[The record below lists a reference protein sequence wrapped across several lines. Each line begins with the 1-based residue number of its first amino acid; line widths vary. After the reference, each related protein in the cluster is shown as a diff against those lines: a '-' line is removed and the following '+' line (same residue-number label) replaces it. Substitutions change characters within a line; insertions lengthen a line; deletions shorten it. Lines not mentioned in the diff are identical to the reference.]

1 MLKIVNISKSFED
14 GTAQQKILDRLSFAI
29 EAGKSVSIRGASG
42 SGKST
47 LLHLLAALDK
57 PDEGQILL
65 GDVSNSDTNNASIS
79 DTTNNISNNTTTDIT
94 ALSES
99 QADNYRMSTI
109 GVVLERYNLI
119 DVVSVLDNIY
129 LPARLNAINGRPV
142 DVGYIDTLIETLGVS
157 KHINKLPNQL
167 SGGEQ
172 QRVAIARALAHKPKL
187 LLADEPTGNLDN
199 KNSDIVSRLL
209 IDTCAQLNTT
219 LVLVTHSERVAKLT
233 DQQVFLSEGRIVSEA
248 SSTHFDKNHTVL

>member
-1 MLKIVNISKSFED
+1 MLQIVNISKSFED
-14 GTAQQKILDRLSFAI
+14 GTTQQTILDRLSFAI
-29 EAGKSVSIRGASG
+29 EVGKSVSIRGASG

-65 GDVSNSDTNNASIS
+65 GGVSSSDTNNTSIS

-109 GVVLERYNLI
+109 GVVFQRYNLI

-142 DVGYIDTLIETLGVS
+142 DVGFIDTLIETLGVS
-157 KHINKLPNQL
+157 KHINKLPHQL

-233 DQQVFLSEGRIVSEA
+233 DQQVFLSEGRLVSEA
-248 SSTHFDKNHTVL
+248 S

>member
-14 GTAQQKILDRLSFAI
+14 GRAQQKILDRLSFVI

-65 GDVSNSDTNNASIS
+65 GGVLRS
-79 DTTNNISNNTTTDIT
+79 DTTNNITNDIT

-109 GVVLERYNLI
+109 GIVFQRYNLI

-142 DVGYIDTLIETLGVS
+142 DVGYIDTIIEGLGVS

-209 IDTCAQLNTT
+209 IDTCAQLKTT

-233 DQQVFLSEGRIVSEA
+233 DQQVFLSEGRLVSEA
-248 SSTHFDKNHTVL
+248 S

>member
-14 GTAQQKILDRLSFAI
+14 GTAQQKILDQLSFVI

-47 LLHLLAALDK
+47 LLHLMAALDK

-65 GDVSNSDTNNASIS
+65 GGILGS
-79 DTTNNISNNTTTDIT
+79 DTTNNITNDIT

-109 GVVLERYNLI
+109 GIVFQRYNLI

-142 DVGYIDTLIETLGVS
+142 DVGYIDTIIEALGVS

-209 IDTCAQLNTT
+209 IDTCAQLKTT

-233 DQQVFLSEGRIVSEA
+233 DQQVFLSEGRLVSEA
-248 SSTHFDKNHTVL
+248 S

>member
-14 GTAQQKILDRLSFAI
+14 GTAQQKILDQLSFVI

-65 GDVSNSDTNNASIS
+65 GGVLRS
-79 DTTNNISNNTTTDIT
+79 DTTNNITNDIT

-109 GVVLERYNLI
+109 GIVFQRYNLI
-119 DVVSVLDNIY
+119 DVISVLDNIY

-142 DVGYIDTLIETLGVS
+142 DVGYIDTIIEALGVS

-209 IDTCAQLNTT
+209 IDTCAQLKTT

-233 DQQVFLSEGRIVSEA
+233 DQQVFLSEGRLVSEA
-248 SSTHFDKNHTVL
+248 S

>member
-14 GTAQQKILDRLSFAI
+14 GAVQQKILDRLSFAI

-65 GDVSNSDTNNASIS
+65 GGALSS
-79 DTTNNISNNTTTDIT
+79 DTTNNITNDIT

-109 GVVLERYNLI
+109 GIVFQRYNLI

-142 DVGYIDTLIETLGVS
+142 DVGYIDTIIEALGVS

-209 IDTCAQLNTT
+209 IDTCAQLKTT

-233 DQQVFLSEGRIVSEA
+233 DQQVFLSEGRLVSEA
-248 SSTHFDKNHTVL
+248 S

>member
-14 GTAQQKILDRLSFAI
+14 GAVQQKILDRLSFTI

-65 GDVSNSDTNNASIS
+65 GGVLSS
-79 DTTNNISNNTTTDIT
+79 DTTNNITNDIT

-109 GVVLERYNLI
+109 GIVFQRYNLI

-142 DVGYIDTLIETLGVS
+142 DVGYIDTIIDALGVS

-209 IDTCAQLNTT
+209 IDTCAQLKTT

-233 DQQVFLSEGRIVSEA
+233 DQQVFLSEGRLVSEA
-248 SSTHFDKNHTVL
+248 S

>member
-14 GTAQQKILDRLSFAI
+14 GTAQQKILDRLSFVI

-65 GDVSNSDTNNASIS
+65 GGVLRSDTI
-79 DTTNNISNNTTTDIT
+79 NNITNDIT

-109 GVVLERYNLI
+109 GIVFQRYNLI

-142 DVGYIDTLIETLGVS
+142 DVGYIDTIIQALGVS

-209 IDTCAQLNTT
+209 IDTCAQLKTT

-233 DQQVFLSEGRIVSEA
+233 DQQVFLSEGRLVSEA
-248 SSTHFDKNHTVL
+248 S

>member
-14 GTAQQKILDRLSFAI
+14 GTVQQKILDRLSFTI

-65 GDVSNSDTNNASIS
+65 GGVLRS
-79 DTTNNISNNTTTDIT
+79 DTTNNITNDIT

-109 GVVLERYNLI
+109 GIVFQRYNLI

-142 DVGYIDTLIETLGVS
+142 DVGYIDTIIEALGVS

-209 IDTCAQLNTT
+209 IDTCAQLKTT

-233 DQQVFLSEGRIVSEA
+233 DQQVFLSEGRLVSEA
-248 SSTHFDKNHTVL
+248 S

>member
-14 GTAQQKILDRLSFAI
+14 GAVQQKILDRLSFTI

-65 GDVSNSDTNNASIS
+65 GGVLSS
-79 DTTNNISNNTTTDIT
+79 DTTNNITNDIT

-109 GVVLERYNLI
+109 GIVFQRYNLI

-142 DVGYIDTLIETLGVS
+142 DIGYIDTIIEALGVS

-209 IDTCAQLNTT
+209 IDTCAQLKTT

-233 DQQVFLSEGRIVSEA
+233 DQQVFLSEGRLVSEA
-248 SSTHFDKNHTVL
+248 S

>member
-14 GTAQQKILDRLSFAI
+14 GTAQQKILDRLSFVI

-65 GDVSNSDTNNASIS
+65 GGVLSS
-79 DTTNNISNNTTTDIT
+79 DTTNNITNDIT

-109 GVVLERYNLI
+109 GIVFQRYNLI

-142 DVGYIDTLIETLGVS
+142 DVGYIDTIIEALGVS

-209 IDTCAQLNTT
+209 IDTCAQLKTT
-219 LVLVTHSERVAKLT
+219 DRKSVV
-233 DQQVFLSEGRIVSEA
+233 
-248 SSTHFDKNHTVL
+248 

>member
-14 GTAQQKILDRLSFAI
+14 GTAQQKILDQLSFVI

-57 PDEGQILL
+57 PNEGQILL
-65 GDVSNSDTNNASIS
+65 GGVLRS
-79 DTTNNISNNTTTDIT
+79 DTTNNITNDIT

-109 GVVLERYNLI
+109 GIVFQRYNLI

-129 LPARLNAINGRPV
+129 LPARLNAINSRPV
-142 DVGYIDTLIETLGVS
+142 DVGYINTMIEALGVS

-209 IDTCAQLNTT
+209 IDTCAQLKTT

-233 DQQVFLSEGRIVSEA
+233 DQQVFLSEGRLVREVS
-248 SSTHFDKNHTVL
+248 

>member
-14 GTAQQKILDRLSFAI
+14 GAVQQKILDRLSFAI

-65 GDVSNSDTNNASIS
+65 GGVLSS
-79 DTTNNISNNTTTDIT
+79 DTTNNITNDIT

-109 GVVLERYNLI
+109 GIVFQRYNLI

-142 DVGYIDTLIETLGVS
+142 DVGYIDTIIEALGVS

-209 IDTCAQLNTT
+209 IDTCAQLKTT

-233 DQQVFLSEGRIVSEA
+233 DQQVFLSEGRLVSEA
-248 SSTHFDKNHTVL
+248 S

>member
-14 GTAQQKILDRLSFAI
+14 GTAQQKILDRLSFVI

-65 GDVSNSDTNNASIS
+65 GGVLRS
-79 DTTNNISNNTTTDIT
+79 DTTNNITNNITNDIT

-109 GVVLERYNLI
+109 GIVFQRYNLI

-142 DVGYIDTLIETLGVS
+142 DVGYIDTIIEALGVS

-209 IDTCAQLNTT
+209 IDTCAQLKTT

-233 DQQVFLSEGRIVSEA
+233 DQQVFLSEGRLVSEA
-248 SSTHFDKNHTVL
+248 S

>member
-14 GTAQQKILDRLSFAI
+14 GTAQQKILDRLSFVI

-65 GDVSNSDTNNASIS
+65 GGVLGS
-79 DTTNNISNNTTTDIT
+79 DTTNNITNDIT

-109 GVVLERYNLI
+109 GIVFQRYNLI

-142 DVGYIDTLIETLGVS
+142 DVGYIDTIIQALGVS

-209 IDTCAQLNTT
+209 IDTCAQLKTT

-233 DQQVFLSEGRIVSEA
+233 DQQVFLSEGRLVSEA
-248 SSTHFDKNHTVL
+248 S

>member
-14 GTAQQKILDRLSFAI
+14 GTAQQKILDQLSFVI

-47 LLHLLAALDK
+47 LLHLMAALDK

-65 GDVSNSDTNNASIS
+65 GGVLRS
-79 DTTNNISNNTTTDIT
+79 DTTNNITNDITNDIT

-109 GVVLERYNLI
+109 GIVFQRYNLI

-142 DVGYIDTLIETLGVS
+142 DVGYIDTIIEALGVS

-209 IDTCAQLNTT
+209 IDTCVQLKIT

-233 DQQVFLSEGRIVSEA
+233 DQQVFLSEGRLVSEA
-248 SSTHFDKNHTVL
+248 S

>member
-14 GTAQQKILDRLSFAI
+14 GTAQQKILDRLSFVI

-65 GDVSNSDTNNASIS
+65 GGALSS
-79 DTTNNISNNTTTDIT
+79 DTTNNITNDIT

-109 GVVLERYNLI
+109 GIVFQRYNLI

-142 DVGYIDTLIETLGVS
+142 DVGYIDTIIEALGVS

-209 IDTCAQLNTT
+209 IDTCAQLKTT

-233 DQQVFLSEGRIVSEA
+233 DQQVFLSEGRLVSEA
-248 SSTHFDKNHTVL
+248 S

>member
-14 GTAQQKILDRLSFAI
+14 GTAQQKILDQLSFVI

-65 GDVSNSDTNNASIS
+65 GGVLRS
-79 DTTNNISNNTTTDIT
+79 DTTNNITNDIT

-109 GVVLERYNLI
+109 GIVFQRYNLI

-142 DVGYIDTLIETLGVS
+142 DVGYIDTIIEALGVS

-209 IDTCAQLNTT
+209 IDTCAQLKTT
-219 LVLVTHSERVAKLT
+219 LVLVTHSEKVAKLT
-233 DQQVFLSEGRIVSEA
+233 DQQVFLSEGRLVSEA
-248 SSTHFDKNHTVL
+248 S

>member
-14 GTAQQKILDRLSFAI
+14 GTAQQKILDRLSFVI

-65 GDVSNSDTNNASIS
+65 GGVLSS
-79 DTTNNISNNTTTDIT
+79 DTTNNITNDIT

-109 GVVLERYNLI
+109 GIVFQRYNLI

-142 DVGYIDTLIETLGVS
+142 DVGYIDTIIEALGVS

-209 IDTCAQLNTT
+209 IDTCAQLKTT

-233 DQQVFLSEGRIVSEA
+233 DQQVFLSEGRLVSEA
-248 SSTHFDKNHTVL
+248 S

>member
-14 GTAQQKILDRLSFAI
+14 GTAQQKILDRLSFVI

-65 GDVSNSDTNNASIS
+65 GGVLRS
-79 DTTNNISNNTTTDIT
+79 DTTNNITNDIT

-109 GVVLERYNLI
+109 GIVFQRYNLI

-142 DVGYIDTLIETLGVS
+142 DVGYIDTIIEALGVS

-209 IDTCAQLNTT
+209 IDTCAQLKTT

-233 DQQVFLSEGRIVSEA
+233 DQQVFLSEGRLVSEA
-248 SSTHFDKNHTVL
+248 S

>member
-14 GTAQQKILDRLSFAI
+14 GRAQQKILDRLSFVI

-65 GDVSNSDTNNASIS
+65 GGVLRS
-79 DTTNNISNNTTTDIT
+79 DTTNNITNDIT

-109 GVVLERYNLI
+109 GIVFQRYNLI

-142 DVGYIDTLIETLGVS
+142 DVGYIDTIIEALGVS

-209 IDTCAQLNTT
+209 IDTCAQLKTT

-233 DQQVFLSEGRIVSEA
+233 DQQVFLSEGRLVSEA
-248 SSTHFDKNHTVL
+248 S

>member
-14 GTAQQKILDRLSFAI
+14 GTAQQKILDQLSFVI

-47 LLHLLAALDK
+47 LLHLMAALDK

-65 GDVSNSDTNNASIS
+65 GGVLRS
-79 DTTNNISNNTTTDIT
+79 DTTNNITNDIT

-109 GVVLERYNLI
+109 GIVFQRYNLI

-142 DVGYIDTLIETLGVS
+142 DVGYIDTIIEALGVS

-187 LLADEPTGNLDN
+187 L
-199 KNSDIVSRLL
+199 
-209 IDTCAQLNTT
+209 
-219 LVLVTHSERVAKLT
+219 
-233 DQQVFLSEGRIVSEA
+233 
-248 SSTHFDKNHTVL
+248 

>member
-1 MLKIVNISKSFED
+1 MLQIVNISKSFED
-14 GTAQQKILDRLSFAI
+14 GTAQKKILDRLSFAI

-65 GDVSNSDTNNASIS
+65 SGASSSDTNNASIS
-79 DTTNNISNNTTTDIT
+79 NTTNNISNDIT

-109 GVVLERYNLI
+109 GIVFQRYNLI

-129 LPARLNAINGRPV
+129 LPARLNAINGRAV
-142 DVGYIDTLIETLGVS
+142 DVGYIDTLIEALGVS

-233 DQQVFLSEGRIVSEA
+233 DQQVFLSEGRLVSEA
-248 SSTHFDKNHTVL
+248 S

>member
-1 MLKIVNISKSFED
+1 MLQIVNISKSFED
-14 GTAQQKILDRLSFAI
+14 GTAQKKILDRLSFAI

-65 GDVSNSDTNNASIS
+65 SGASSSDTNNASTS
-79 DTTNNISNNTTTDIT
+79 DTTSNISNDIT

-109 GVVLERYNLI
+109 GIVFQRYNLI

-129 LPARLNAINGRPV
+129 LPARLNAINGRAV
-142 DVGYIDTLIETLGVS
+142 DVGYIDTLIEALGVS

-233 DQQVFLSEGRIVSEA
+233 DQQVFLSEGRLVSEA
-248 SSTHFDKNHTVL
+248 SWTHFDKNHTFF

>member
-14 GTAQQKILDRLSFAI
+14 GTAQQKILDRLSFTI

-65 GDVSNSDTNNASIS
+65 GGVLRS
-79 DTTNNISNNTTTDIT
+79 DTTNNITNDIT

-109 GVVLERYNLI
+109 GIVFQRYNLI

-142 DVGYIDTLIETLGVS
+142 DVGYIDTIIEALGVS

-209 IDTCAQLNTT
+209 IDTCAQLKTT

-233 DQQVFLSEGRIVSEA
+233 DQQVFLSEGRLVSEA
-248 SSTHFDKNHTVL
+248 S

>member
-14 GTAQQKILDRLSFAI
+14 GTAQQKILDRLSFVI

-65 GDVSNSDTNNASIS
+65 GGVLRS
-79 DTTNNISNNTTTDIT
+79 DTTNNKTNDIT

-109 GVVLERYNLI
+109 GIVFQRYNLI

-142 DVGYIDTLIETLGVS
+142 DVGYIDTIIEALGVS
-157 KHINKLPNQL
+157 KHINKLPNQP

-209 IDTCAQLNTT
+209 IDTCAQLKTT
-219 LVLVTHSERVAKLT
+219 LVLVTHSEKVAKLT
-233 DQQVFLSEGRIVSEA
+233 DQQVFLSEGRLVSEA
-248 SSTHFDKNHTVL
+248 S

>member
-14 GTAQQKILDRLSFAI
+14 GTAQQKILDQLSFVI

-65 GDVSNSDTNNASIS
+65 GGVLRS
-79 DTTNNISNNTTTDIT
+79 DTTNNITNDITNDIT

-109 GVVLERYNLI
+109 GIVFQRYNLI

-142 DVGYIDTLIETLGVS
+142 DVGYIDTIIEALGVS

-199 KNSDIVSRLL
+199 KNSVIVSRLL
-209 IDTCAQLNTT
+209 IDTCAQLKTT
-219 LVLVTHSERVAKLT
+219 LVLVTHSEKVAKLT
-233 DQQVFLSEGRIVSEA
+233 DQQVFLSEGRLVSEA
-248 SSTHFDKNHTVL
+248 S

>member
-14 GTAQQKILDRLSFAI
+14 GTAKQKILDRLSFVI

-65 GDVSNSDTNNASIS
+65 GGVLRS
-79 DTTNNISNNTTTDIT
+79 DTTNNKTNDIT

-109 GVVLERYNLI
+109 GIVFQRYNLI

-142 DVGYIDTLIETLGVS
+142 DVGYIDTIIEALGVS

-209 IDTCAQLNTT
+209 IDTCAQLKTT

-233 DQQVFLSEGRIVSEA
+233 DQQVFLSEGRLVSEA
-248 SSTHFDKNHTVL
+248 S

>member
-14 GTAQQKILDRLSFAI
+14 GAAQQKILDRLSFAI

-65 GDVSNSDTNNASIS
+65 GGVLSS
-79 DTTNNISNNTTTDIT
+79 DTTNNITNDIT

-99 QADNYRMSTI
+99 QADNYRMSAI
-109 GVVLERYNLI
+109 GIVFQRYNLI

-142 DVGYIDTLIETLGVS
+142 DVGYIDNIIEALGVS

-209 IDTCAQLNTT
+209 IDTCAQLKTT

-233 DQQVFLSEGRIVSEA
+233 DQQVFLSEGRLVSEA
-248 SSTHFDKNHTVL
+248 S

>member
-14 GTAQQKILDRLSFAI
+14 GTAQQKILDRLSFVI

-65 GDVSNSDTNNASIS
+65 GGALRS
-79 DTTNNISNNTTTDIT
+79 DTTNNITNDIT

-109 GVVLERYNLI
+109 GIVFQRYNLI

-142 DVGYIDTLIETLGVS
+142 DVGYIDTIIEALGVS

-209 IDTCAQLNTT
+209 IDTCAQLKTT

-233 DQQVFLSEGRIVSEA
+233 DQQVFLSEGRLVSEA
-248 SSTHFDKNHTVL
+248 S

>member
-1 MLKIVNISKSFED
+1 MLQIVNISKSFED
-14 GTAQQKILDRLSFAI
+14 GATQQKILDRLSFAI
-29 EAGKSVSIRGASG
+29 EAGKSVSIQGASG

-57 PDEGQILL
+57 PDEGEILL
-65 GDVSNSDTNNASIS
+65 TSAPTSLSSTDLINDSTNNTLD
-79 DTTNNISNNTTTDIT
+79 DTTSSTSSHITTNIT

-109 GVVLERYNLI
+109 GMVFQKYNLI

-142 DVGYIDTLIETLGVS
+142 DAIYIDTLIEALGVS
-157 KHINKLPNQL
+157 RHINKLPNQL

-219 LVLVTHSERVAKLT
+219 LVLVTHSERVAELT
-233 DQQVFLSEGRIVSEA
+233 DQQVFLSEGRLVDEA
-248 SSTHFDKNHTVL
+248 S

>member
-1 MLKIVNISKSFED
+1 MLQIVNISKSFED
-14 GTAQQKILDRLSFAI
+14 GTTQQTILDRLSFAI
-29 EAGKSVSIRGASG
+29 EVGKSVSIRGASG

-109 GVVLERYNLI
+109 GVVFQRYNLI

-233 DQQVFLSEGRIVSEA
+233 DQQVFLSEGRLVSEA
-248 SSTHFDKNHTVL
+248 S

>member
-14 GTAQQKILDRLSFAI
+14 GTAQQKILDRLSFVI

-65 GDVSNSDTNNASIS
+65 GGVLRSNIG
-79 DTTNNISNNTTTDIT
+79 NNITNDITNDIT

-109 GVVLERYNLI
+109 GIVFQRYNLI

-142 DVGYIDTLIETLGVS
+142 DVGYIDTIIEALGVS

-209 IDTCAQLNTT
+209 IDTCAQLKTT

-233 DQQVFLSEGRIVSEA
+233 DQQVFLSEGRLVSEA
-248 SSTHFDKNHTVL
+248 S

>member
-65 GDVSNSDTNNASIS
+65 GGALSS
-79 DTTNNISNNTTTDIT
+79 DTTNNITNDIT

-109 GVVLERYNLI
+109 GIVFQRYNLI

-142 DVGYIDTLIETLGVS
+142 DVGYIDTIIEALGVS

-209 IDTCAQLNTT
+209 IDTCAQLKTT

-233 DQQVFLSEGRIVSEA
+233 DQQVFLSEGRLVSEA
-248 SSTHFDKNHTVL
+248 S

>member
-14 GTAQQKILDRLSFAI
+14 GTAQQKILDRLSFVI

-57 PDEGQILL
+57 PDEGEILL
-65 GDVSNSDTNNASIS
+65 GGVLRS
-79 DTTNNISNNTTTDIT
+79 DTTNNITNDIT

-109 GVVLERYNLI
+109 GIVFQRYNLI

-142 DVGYIDTLIETLGVS
+142 DVGYIDTIIEALGVS

-199 KNSDIVSRLL
+199 KNSDLVSRLL
-209 IDTCAQLNTT
+209 IDTCAQLKTT

-233 DQQVFLSEGRIVSEA
+233 DQQVFLSEGRLVSEA
-248 SSTHFDKNHTVL
+248 S

>member
-14 GTAQQKILDRLSFAI
+14 GTAQQKILDRLSFVI

-65 GDVSNSDTNNASIS
+65 GGVLRS
-79 DTTNNISNNTTTDIT
+79 DTTNNITNDIT

-109 GVVLERYNLI
+109 GIVFQRYNLI

-129 LPARLNAINGRPV
+129 LPARLNAINGCPV
-142 DVGYIDTLIETLGVS
+142 DVGYIDTIIEALGVS

-209 IDTCAQLNTT
+209 IDTCAQLKTT

-233 DQQVFLSEGRIVSEA
+233 DQQVFLSEGRLVSEA
-248 SSTHFDKNHTVL
+248 S